1 MQAPRPA
8 FVASVLAACLL
19 AAAAVAGWA
28 IQRTHRS
35 VGAER
40 VLPPAEI
47 VGVYYYRSRG
57 EPIVEI
63 RADGSGLFQPH
74 GMPPVPFTVIDVDG
88 SHRAATADRSHRCYI
103 LLVRYGEGG
112 GGSYRAGSFD
122 LLDVAVRRDEGIAV
136 VQGERIRRL

>member
-1 MQAPRPA
+1 MRAPRLA
-8 FVASVLAACLL
+8 IIASELSACLL
-19 AAAAVAGWA
+19 AVAVIVGWTIHGA
-28 IQRTHRS
+28 HRS
-35 VGAER
+35 AGAQR

-47 VGVYYYRSRG
+47 VGVYYYRGRG

-88 SHRAATADRSHRCYI
+88 THRAGMADRSHRCYT

-112 GGSYRAGSFD
+112 GGTYRAGSFD
-122 LLDVAVRRDEGIAV
+122 LLEVAIRRDEGIAL